1 MQNGKSKYLLQ
12 RGKSLSDFLC
22 HLRGMRVSRMREE
35 EKEVRKLID
44 NTERHIMADDLKAA
58 GEKLHQA
65 IQIAKDTGNEE
76 LLNQILEFTRR
87 FAYSTK
93 TQSIELSPIET
104 DGPILDIGGGGEGI
118 IGKLNGEQVIAID
131 TSERELRETQN
142 EALKV
147 VMDATDLRF
156 LPESF
161 DVCTAF
167 FSLMYIPKDKHLKV
181 FEEAHRVL
189 RNNGKLLIW
198 DVKIPEKFGDYKAF
212 MVRLK
217 VRLPNEETEAGY
229 GVKWQT
235 QNIAYFRDLAQK
247 TKFNVVS
254 EWSKGEIFYLEM
266 WKEP

>member
-1 MQNGKSKYLLQ
+1 MG
-12 RGKSLSDFLC
+12 
-22 HLRGMRVSRMREE
+22 EE

-44 NTERHIMADDLKAA
+44 NAERHIMADDLDKA

-65 IQIAKDTGNEE
+65 IQIAKDIGNEE
-76 LLNQILEFTRR
+76 LLNQILGFTQK
-87 FAYSTK
+87 FTYSTEI
-93 TQSIELSPIET
+93 QSIELGRIET
-104 DGPILDIGGGGEGI
+104 DGFILDIGGGGEGI
-118 IGKLNGEQVIAID
+118 IGKLNGRQVIAID
-131 TSERELRETQN
+131 TSERELQGTQN
-142 EALKV
+142 DALKV
-147 VMDATDLRF
+147 VMDATDLKF

-167 FSLMYIPKDKHLKV
+167 FSFMYVPKNKRLKV

-247 TKFNVVS
+247 TKFKVVS

-266 WKEP
+266 WKEA

>member
-12 RGKSLSDFLC
+12 RGKSLSDFHC

-35 EKEVRKLID
+35 EKEVRKLIAD
-44 NTERHIMADDLKAA
+44 AERHIMADDLKAA

-76 LLNQILEFTRR
+76 LLNQILEFTGR
-87 FAYSTK
+87 FTYSTK
-93 TQSIELSPIET
+93 IQSIELSPIET

-118 IGKLNGEQVIAID
+118 IGKLNGKQVVAID
-131 TSERELRETQN
+131 TSEKELQGTQN
-142 EALKV
+142 EALKII
-147 VMDATDLRF
+147 MDATDLRF
-156 LPESF
+156 LPGSF
-161 DVCTAF
+161 DVYTAF
-167 FSLMYIPKDKHLKV
+167 FSFMYIPKDKHLKA

-189 RNNGKLLIW
+189 KDNGKLLIW
-198 DVKIPEKFGDYKAF
+198 DVRIPERFGDYKAF

-217 VRLPNEETEAGY
+217 VMLPNEHTEVGY

-235 QNIAYFRDLAQK
+235 QDIEYFKELAQK
-247 TKFNVVS
+247 TRFKAIA

-266 WKEP
+266 SKEA